1 MELICGYRAAVRIHR
16 SRTLNLLMQK
26 FSLIVEKKKKIG
38 AFENQNPQ
46 LGALSKVTVR
56 EIYLLKY

>member
-1 MELICGYRAAVRIHR
+1 MNSELTDWCKIQSDC
-16 SRTLNLLMQK
+16 
-26 FSLIVEKKKKIG
+26 KKNKIG

-46 LGALSKVTVR
+46 LGALSKVTLQ